1 MAIDVKGVAS
11 RLRSSVEQVAL
22 PLDAAE
28 GVQVTVG
35 AANEISSDDC
45 IQLGGGPQV
54 PLLRRD
60 AQLVAHVGTDPL
72 SQLGWK
78 PSQDRVCSAVGVCDV
93 LWPWSHSIVLNHVVA
108 HGRRDDMIWIR

>member
-28 GVQVTVG
+28 GVQVAVG
-35 AANEISSDDC
+35 ASNEIASDDC
-45 IQLGGGPQV
+45 IQFGGGPQV

-72 SQLGWK
+72 RQLCWK
-78 PSQDRVCSAVGVCDV
+78 PSQDRVCTVQC
-93 LWPWSHSIVLNHVVA
+93 
-108 HGRRDDMIWIR
+108 GRRM

>member
-35 AANEISSDDC
+35 AANEIASDDC
-45 IQLGGGPQV
+45 IQLGGSP
-54 PLLRRD
+54 
-60 AQLVAHVGTDPL
+60 H
-72 SQLGWK
+72 
-78 PSQDRVCSAVGVCDV
+78 
-93 LWPWSHSIVLNHVVA
+93 
-108 HGRRDDMIWIR
+108 